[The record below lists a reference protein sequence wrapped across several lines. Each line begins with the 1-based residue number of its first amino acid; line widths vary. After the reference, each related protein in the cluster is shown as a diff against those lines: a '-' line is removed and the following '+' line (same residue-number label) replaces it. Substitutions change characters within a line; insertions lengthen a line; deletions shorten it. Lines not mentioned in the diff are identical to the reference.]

1 VVGAFKR
8 DERVRCTRQDHNPT
22 SVHPAAANGNIQ
34 SQPNISPSRCHS
46 ATHHIHN
53 HRILTVNLPARPF
66 DPADDAPIKEKML
79 YASSKD
85 AVKKK
90 FNGIAKEI
98 QATDFDEVGYDAIM
112 DKMGSI

>member
-1 VVGAFKR
+1 
-8 DERVRCTRQDHNPT
+8 
-22 SVHPAAANGNIQ
+22 
-34 SQPNISPSRCHS
+34 
-46 ATHHIHN
+46 
-53 HRILTVNLPARPF
+53 
-66 DPADDAPIKEKML
+66 ML